1 MVADNNYRRD
11 GRVAVDPARLAACR
25 LLYSVL
31 EEGAYSNISAL
42 AMLENPDLDS
52 RDRAFATAAVYGTIS
67 WLATIDWHISSI
79 SDKPINKLDPW
90 IRTILRLGL
99 WQLTQAYNIP
109 ESAAVNE
116 SVKLVGALAHGG
128 GASYVNAVL
137 RNWLRLKPEIPK
149 RLEALKFG
157 LPTWLY
163 GLMKKWYGR
172 DEAAALAE
180 AYLVPQPWTTLR
192 VNRREADSRELLNGW
207 LEDGLEASAGLYL
220 PEALRLKLAGNNLRD
235 LIAWQDGL
243 VTAQDEAAML
253 VSVIAQPAPNMEILD
268 MCAAPGGKTTH
279 LAELSD
285 DRAAITA
292 LDLKPHR
299 VELIKEQAE
308 RLNLRSITAI
318 EADALTWSGDGR
330 QFDLVLAD
338 VPCSGLGLLGRK
350 PELRFN
356 MSFESIQEL
365 IKLQREILLNAAKLV
380 KAGGLLV
387 YSTCTI
393 NPEEN
398 ERQID
403 WLLTDTEIGK
413 QFSACGFE
421 GLIPGSMKL
430 TDPEIK
436 IQAQKGRLQLLPHKH
451 RTDGFFISKLIRK
464 FEE

>member
-1 MVADNNYRRD
+1 MAALKAD
-11 GRVAVDPARLAACR
+11 
-25 LLYSVL
+25 
-31 EEGAYSNISAL
+31 
-42 AMLENPDLDS
+42 
-52 RDRAFATAAVYGTIS
+52 
-67 WLATIDWHISSI
+67 
-79 SDKPINKLDPW
+79 
-90 IRTILRLGL
+90 
-99 WQLTQAYNIP
+99 
-109 ESAAVNE
+109 
-116 SVKLVGALAHGG
+116 
-128 GASYVNAVL
+128 
-137 RNWLRLKPEIPK
+137 IPK

-180 AYLVPQPWTTLR
+180 AYLAPQPWTTLR
-192 VNRREADSRELLNGW
+192 VNRRKADSRELLNGW

-253 VSVIAQPAPNMEILD
+253 VSVIAKPAPEMEILD

-330 QFDLVLAD
+330 QFDLVLTD

-421 GLIPGSMKL
+421 ELIPGSMKL

-436 IQAQKGRLQLLPHKH
+436 IQIQKGRLQLLPHKH